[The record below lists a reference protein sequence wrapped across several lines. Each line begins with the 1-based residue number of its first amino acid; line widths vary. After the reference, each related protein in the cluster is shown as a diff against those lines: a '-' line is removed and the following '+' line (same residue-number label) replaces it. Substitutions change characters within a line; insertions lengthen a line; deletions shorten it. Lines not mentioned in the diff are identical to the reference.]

1 VVWARSGVTTTQ
13 CPKSVITPQSTSFV
27 EHFQIW
33 KEFGGGMP
41 WEMQAKIAEAIL
53 VLEKALKM
61 ESEHGEK

>member
-1 VVWARSGVTTTQ
+1 
-13 CPKSVITPQSTSFV
+13 VITPQSMSFV

-41 WEMQAKIAEAIL
+41 WEMQAKTAEAIL